1 MSKRITTALLAVL
14 AVVALAAPAAAT
26 TAPPKGG
33 GFELDLELEIFDLHL
48 TTACGGEWVFAN
60 VSGTYEQRVHRNRN
74 GEVERLV
81 ETMRGE
87 ITWFI
92 RDSEKSY
99 TSELDSKTVVT
110 FPEGV
115 DFFKPA
121 HITVTGRNAGSFPI
135 GDGPPGHGKLVYD
148 GFIYTV
154 DFDDVPSWTTEGD
167 PVFAEGNFAKVTE
180 RICAALA

>member
-1 MSKRITTALLAVL
+1 MRKRITTALLAAL
-14 AVVALAAPAAAT
+14 AVVTLAAPAGAT
-26 TAPPKGG
+26 TATSGG
-33 GFELDLELEIFDLHL
+33 LDLELEIFDLHVS
-48 TTACGGEWVFAN
+48 TACDADVFAN
-60 VSGTYEQRVHRNRN
+60 VTGTYDQRVNRDRN

-81 ETMRGE
+81 ETFRGE
-87 ITWFI
+87 ITWFT
-92 RDSEKSY
+92 RGSGKSY

-121 HITVTGRNAGSFPI
+121 RITVTGKNAGSFPI
-135 GDGPPGHGKLVYD
+135 GGGPPGYGKLVYD

-154 DFDDVPSWTTEGD
+154 DFDDVPYWTTEGD
-167 PVFAEGNFAKVTE
+167 PVAADGNFTKTTE